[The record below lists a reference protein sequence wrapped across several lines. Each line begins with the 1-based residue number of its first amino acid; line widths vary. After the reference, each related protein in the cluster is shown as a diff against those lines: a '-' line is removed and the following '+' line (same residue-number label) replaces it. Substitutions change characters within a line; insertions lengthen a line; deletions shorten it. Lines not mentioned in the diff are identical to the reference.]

1 MEIKYFDGDV
11 LTSTAPII
19 MHQVNCQGSMR
30 SGVAKAI
37 SGKWPIVEEK
47 YKNFC
52 KALSSKGLL
61 GLTQVVKV
69 NDNQYV
75 ANLFGQ
81 EKYGYNGEKYTSYDA
96 IDNALRILLK
106 KMESNSINRLAMPY
120 KMSSDRGGADW
131 NVILAIITSIFKDSD
146 IIIEIWKL

>member
-19 MHQVNCQGSMR
+19 MHQVNCQGTMR

-37 SGKWPIVEEK
+37 SEKWPIVEEK

-52 KALSSKGLL
+52 KALSSKGLH

-69 NDNQYV
+69 NDKQYV
-75 ANLFGQ
+75 VNLFGQ
-81 EKYGYNGEKYTSYDA
+81 EKYGYNGE
-96 IDNALRILLK
+96 NFMALYGIR
-106 KMESNSINRLAMPY
+106 
-120 KMSSDRGGADW
+120 
-131 NVILAIITSIFKDSD
+131 
-146 IIIEIWKL
+146 